1 MSQALA
7 ADEDIA
13 ALTTRLLLERSAQEE
28 LGLDLDRVDENL
40 GRVCAE
46 LEQVCVACEVQRGG
60 IIRQVQEATNRAAEI
75 QIALEDSASAQRVRR
90 CASLCLLCSCFGVF
104 HDE

>member
-28 LGLDLDRVDENL
+28 LGLDFDRVDENF

-46 LEQVCVACEVQRGG
+46 LEQVCMACEIERGG
-60 IIRQVQEATNRAAEI
+60 MKRQVQEATNRAAEI
-75 QIALEDSASAQRVRR
+75 QIA
-90 CASLCLLCSCFGVF
+90 
-104 HDE
+104 